1 MLNPSLLRKQEKALQ
16 NLKAWSLA
24 ACKVNWMAAFTG
36 FTLLGLSGCSPLL
49 VDEQNHGQ
57 SVQKALEAQRRPFS
71 PRSPASAPLPPAAS
85 ELKPAYDRYLLPP
98 TSSSLTP
105 QLP

>member
-1 MLNPSLLRKQEKALQ
+1 MQ

-24 ACKVNWMAAFTG
+24 ACKAKGIATLTG
-36 FTLLGLSGCSPLL
+36 LGLLGLQGCSPLL
-49 VDEQNHGQ
+49 IDQKSHGL
-57 SVQKALEAQRRPFS
+57 SVQKALEAQRLPPT
-71 PRSPASAPLPPAAS
+71 PRSPASAPSPPAAS

-98 TSSSLTP
+98 PPTSLTP

>member
-1 MLNPSLLRKQEKALQ
+1 MK

-24 ACKVNWMAAFTG
+24 ACKANGMVTLTG
-36 FTLLGLSGCSPLL
+36 LALLGLQGCSPLL
-49 VDEQNHGQ
+49 IDQKDHGL
-57 SVQKALEAQRRPFS
+57 SVQKALEAQRLPPM
-71 PRSPASAPLPPAAS
+71 PRSPASAPSPPAAS

-98 TSSSLTP
+98 PPTSLTP